1 MMYFN
6 VPGDYFYVIIRYTS
20 FDEFPLQ
27 QSRSIVLECTY
38 NDVIE

>member
-6 VPGDYFYVIIRYTS
+6 VPGDYFYVITRYTS

-27 QSRSIVLECTY
+27 QSRLSIDCVRMYL
-38 NDVIE
+38 